1 MEKVKIILVD
11 DKVVYRNAIKTLLQ
25 KLGDIEIVA
34 EASNGLEFL
43 DLLNVHHPD
52 LVFMDIEMPE
62 MNGIE
67 ATKEALKRDPNLV
80 IIGLSMYENQKY
92 VDDLINVG
100 ARGYLLKLSDNAQ
113 IFRQIIKSPKA
124 EIFFSKEIAP
134 NKQIDE
140 NQKKTILIADDFENT
155 RFVIEFTLKQAGYD
169 VLKAVDGQDALRYF
183 DGRKIDLL
191 VTDLNMPRMDGLEL
205 ALEVKK
211 MQQYQ
216 AIPILL
222 LTTEV
227 SEEKKQKAKDAGV
240 TGWIQK
246 PFVIDKFLSFIKK
259 ALK

>member
-1 MEKVKIILVD
+1 MGTTKIILVD

-25 KLGDIEIVA
+25 KLGDIDIIA
-34 EASNGLEFL
+34 EASNGVEFL
-43 DLLNVHHPD
+43 ALLDNHHPD
-52 LVFMDIEMPE
+52 LIFMDIEMPE

-67 ATKEALKRDPNLV
+67 ATKEALKRDPDLV

-92 VDDLINVG
+92 VDDLINAG
-100 ARGYLLKLSDNAQ
+100 AKGYLLKLSDNAQ
-113 IFRQIIKSPKA
+113 IFRQILKNPKA

-134 NKQIDE
+134 NKQTSE
-140 NQKKTILIADDFENT
+140 NKKQTVLIADDFENT
-155 RFVIEFTLKQAGYD
+155 RFVIEFTLKQAGYE
-169 VLKAVDGQDALRYF
+169 VIKAVDGQDALKHF
-183 DGRKIDLL
+183 DGKKIDLL

-205 ALEVKK
+205 SFAVKK
-211 MQQYQ
+211 LEPYKNM
-216 AIPILL
+216 PILL

-227 SEEKKQKAKDAGV
+227 SEEKKQRAKDAGI